1 MTSTSLPASAAGGV
15 LGYLHGMMGQTP
27 IPPSGTMGQTPIPP
41 RTLGLLP
48 VVTAVSLPS
57 PAAEVSA
64 AGVSPG
70 VSPGEVD
77 DGPDHS
83 EWSNDHHLRKE
94 EGDDAEEFRSVPIPE
109 EGMYYPSSSDDDDPV
124 HLLDLDPTPAELI
137 AELLRGRVVYGED
150 GKPLDPERIIPAMQ
164 DLLKKRNREE
174 VNRILQQKSMS
185 KGKTHKRS
193 PQLWDRRQPD
203 YGLPNSLPDSAFTG
217 VGLPYKPDDQGVW
230 LGGTNDLRTTVR
242 TPSGECVAVEHP
254 LGTMV
259 KYTPDGNMHLVRLG
273 ATRHDGAIVTSG
285 RNAHMLQW
293 VYAPSS

>member
-1 MTSTSLPASAAGGV
+1 MSANDNNAGDRDAARDGDIALQDLDDEHVTQTRGNRGPLLESSSSTRVTPPLPASAVGEV

-27 IPPSGTMGQTPIPP
+27 IPPPGTMGQTPIPP

-57 PAAEVSA
+57 PAAGVSA

-94 EGDDAEEFRSVPIPE
+94 EGDDAEEFGSVPILE

-150 GKPLDPERIIPAMQ
+150 GKPLDPERIMPAM
-164 DLLKKRNREE
+164 
-174 VNRILQQKSMS
+174 
-185 KGKTHKRS
+185 
-193 PQLWDRRQPD
+193 
-203 YGLPNSLPDSAFTG
+203 
-217 VGLPYKPDDQGVW
+217 
-230 LGGTNDLRTTVR
+230 
-242 TPSGECVAVEHP
+242 
-254 LGTMV
+254 
-259 KYTPDGNMHLVRLG
+259 
-273 ATRHDGAIVTSG
+273 
-285 RNAHMLQW
+285 
-293 VYAPSS
+293 